1 MDIPVYLITGFLE
14 SGKTSFIKETIADP
28 EFSSGERTL
37 LICCEEG
44 EVEYDMKVLK
54 DNKVSLVTIENK
66 EELTE
71 DFLRKCHAKYRP
83 QRVMIEYNGT
93 WDFDLIFDLAVPKGW
108 ITAQIITTVDAET
121 FEVYMNN
128 MRSLMANQMANSDLI
143 IFNRCDENTKKNAL
157 RRSIKVLNRRA
168 QIVYEGKD
176 GNIMSN
182 NEEEDLPYD
191 INAEVVEI
199 VDDDY
204 GIFYIDASDNPSKY
218 DGKTVKIKGMV
229 YQPPGMPKTCFVP
242 GRFAMTCCADDMA
255 FVGFI
260 CNYEFSDKLSE
271 KEWVSV
277 TAKIKCEYHP
287 GYQSEGPVLYVD
299 EVEKASEPEEPIVYF
314 N

>member
-14 SGKTSFIKETIADP
+14 SGKTSFINETIADP
-28 EFSSGERTL
+28 EFSAGERTL

-44 EVEYDMKVLK
+44 EIEYDMKMLK
-54 DNKVSLVTIENK
+54 DNKVSLVVVDDK
-66 EELTE
+66 EQLTE
-71 DFLRKCHAKYRP
+71 EFLRKCQAKYRP

-93 WDFDLIFDLAVPKGW
+93 WDFDLIFDLAVPRGW
-108 ITAQIITTVDAET
+108 ITAQIITTVNAET
-121 FEVYMNN
+121 FDVYMNN

-176 GNIMSN
+176 GNIMNN

-191 INAEVVEI
+191 INADVVEI

-218 DGKTVKIKGMV
+218 EGKTVKIKGMV

-260 CNYEFSDKLSE
+260 SNYEFADKLKE
-271 KEWVSV
+271 KERVSV
-277 TAKIKCEYHP
+277 TAKIKNEYHP
-287 GYQSEGPVLYVD
+287 GYQEVGPVLYVD
-299 EVEKASEPEEPIVYF
+299 EVAKASQPEEPIVYF

>member
-28 EFSSGERTL
+28 EFSAGERTL

-54 DNKVSLVTIENK
+54 DNKVSLVTIDDK

-71 DFLRKCHAKYRP
+71 EFLRKCHAKYKP

-108 ITAQIITTVDAET
+108 ITAQIITTVNAET

-204 GIFYIDASDNPSKY
+204 GFFYIDASDN
-218 DGKTVKIKGMV
+218 
-229 YQPPGMPKTCFVP
+229 
-242 GRFAMTCCADDMA
+242 
-255 FVGFI
+255 
-260 CNYEFSDKLSE
+260 LS
-271 KEWVSV
+271 
-277 TAKIKCEYHP
+277 
-287 GYQSEGPVLYVD
+287 
-299 EVEKASEPEEPIVYF
+299 
-314 N
+314 